1 MTTMSDSIRDDA
13 TSLNI
18 ALLDGLYH
26 PPRRPLSTAW
36 GMVQANPAAANM
48 LLKHIESDPA
58 LACNRLAGRA
68 QDVLR
73 SMLARLEARRVLDE
87 IESEDEGNSA
97 DAASITTPKNPAP
110 RALNG
115 TTPKNSPD
123 ESGSVGL

>member
-58 LACNRLAGRA
+58 LAGNRLAGKA

-73 SMLARLEARRVLDE
+73 SMIARQVALQVLDE
-87 IESEDEGNSA
+87 IEKEL
-97 DAASITTPKNPAP
+97 
-110 RALNG
+110 R
-115 TTPKNSPD
+115 
-123 ESGSVGL
+123 